1 MPDITA
7 RINVNTSQGPQNVS
21 VSLPSAQAAANNSLQ
36 LKLLGDVDTTDL
48 NDGAILQYRSSDAK
62 FVTTNEI
69 VTTTG
74 TIDLAD
80 TAVTPG
86 AYTNANITVD
96 QQGRLTNGATTPI
109 VITASQVSDF
119 TTAGEALLSVT
130 DTGGDGSLSYNNT
143 SGVFTYTGP
152 SASEVRAHLT
162 ANKGLS
168 VSSGEFNIDS
178 ANVR

>member
-69 VTTTG
+69 VTTSG
-74 TIDLAD
+74 TLTINA
-80 TAVTPG
+80 G
-86 AYTNANITVD
+86 A
-96 QQGRLTNGATTPI
+96 
-109 VITASQVSDF
+109 F
-119 TTAGEALLSVT
+119 
-130 DTGGDGSLSYNNT
+130 
-143 SGVFTYTGP
+143 
-152 SASEVRAHLT
+152 
-162 ANKGLS
+162 
-168 VSSGEFNIDS
+168 
-178 ANVR
+178 